1 MKLRRN
7 LIMKETKNQTKRA
20 NVTAKNPI
28 EQILDENNTDI
39 IVLYDDQQNPIKF
52 EQVAL
57 IPLDRTNK
65 LYAILIPIT
74 PMQGVNEGEGVL
86 FEVDEIK
93 QSIEVVN
100 DEKIIDE
107 VLEIY
112 QALIDEGEDK
122 GNK

>member
-1 MKLRRN
+1 
-7 LIMKETKNQTKRA
+7 MKETKNQTKRA